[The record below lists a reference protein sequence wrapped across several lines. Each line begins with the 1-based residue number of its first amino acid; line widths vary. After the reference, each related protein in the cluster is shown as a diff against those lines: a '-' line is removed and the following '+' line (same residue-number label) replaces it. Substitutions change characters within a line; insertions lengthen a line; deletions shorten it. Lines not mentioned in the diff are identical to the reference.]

1 MNHPAEKP
9 DFMGAVEECA
19 RTYARVRLELAE
31 AAAKAELELQ
41 AVREKHAENL
51 RNLLSL
57 AAHRQADLEV
67 MIDANRELFDKPRT
81 RTVDGIKFGLRKL
94 AGTVEIKDEA
104 RTIERIRELLP
115 EEQGELLIRIRESVD
130 RNAVKDLQVRDLKRL
145 GIEIGQDTDVPVV
158 KAVDK
163 DIDKQIAAATRDL
176 EVKT

>member
-1 MNHPAEKP
+1 MNQPAEKINV
-9 DFMGAVEECA
+9 MGAIEECA

-57 AAHRQADLEV
+57 AACHQANLEV
-67 MIDANRELFDKPRT
+67 MIDASRELFDKPRT

-94 AGTVEIKDEA
+94 AGTVEIKDEE

-130 RNAVKDLQVRDLKRL
+130 RNAIKDLQVRDLKRL
-145 GIEIGQDTDVPVV
+145 GIEVTKDTDVPVV
-158 KAVDK
+158 KSTDK
-163 DIDKQIAAATRDL
+163 DIDEQIKAATSDL
-176 EVKT
+176 GVKS